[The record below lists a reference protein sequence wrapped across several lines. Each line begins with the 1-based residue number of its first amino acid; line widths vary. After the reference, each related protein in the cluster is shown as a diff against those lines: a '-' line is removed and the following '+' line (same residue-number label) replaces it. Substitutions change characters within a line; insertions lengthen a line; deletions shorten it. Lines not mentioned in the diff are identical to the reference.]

1 MSKKIMGVSALFH
14 DASIAMI
21 EDDQILFAGHSERYG
36 AKVKLDQDLNPELVK
51 NALQYGSPDELV
63 WYENHWKKRR
73 RQVYAGEYKQA
84 FSLDSFPKKYLKKH
98 GLSFK
103 NTPLSTFDHHYSH
116 ACAGYYTSPFKDAVI
131 VVIDAIGEWDTI
143 TIWEAKDQKITKLH
157 STRYPHSLGLLYTA
171 FTVNIGLKPLHEEY
185 ITMGMAG
192 YGEPV
197 YYEQIRDKYVEW
209 MGNGEFKLK
218 MNVHKGVDFKPKQD
232 TAQSMYDIAASI
244 QALTEDALFNI
255 MRCAQRKTKSKN
267 LVFMGGVALNCK
279 ANSTISNLWDNI
291 WIMPSPGDSGSS
303 LGAALAK
310 RNEWVEWKTPFL
322 GYNIDRPYPVKDIVY
337 ELSKSKICG
346 VANGR
351 AEFGPRAL
359 GHRSLL
365 ADPRGP
371 GIKDRVNTIKKRQKF
386 RPFAPAILEEHVH
399 DYFDMPKGVEI
410 SPYMQFTAQCKK
422 PHLFPAIIHVDG
434 SSRVQTVSKNDS
446 SGFRALLEEWYRVT
460 ECSMLLNTSLN
471 IRGKPM
477 VNDEKDAEDW
487 EKEYKVKVY

>member
-1 MSKKIMGVSALFH
+1 MGVSALFH

-36 AKVKLDQDLNPELVK
+36 SKVKLDKDLNSELVK
-51 NALQYGSPDELV
+51 DALQYGSPDELV

-73 RQVYAGEYKQA
+73 RQIYAGEYKQA
-84 FSLDSFPKKYLKKH
+84 FSLDSFPKKYLKKY

-116 ACAGYYTSPFKDAVI
+116 VCAGYYTSPFKDAVI

-197 YYEQIRDKYVEW
+197 YYDQIRDKYVER

-310 RNEWVEWKTPFL
+310 RNEWVEWKTPF
-322 GYNIDRPYPVKDIVY
+322 
-337 ELSKSKICG
+337 
-346 VANGR
+346 
-351 AEFGPRAL
+351 
-359 GHRSLL
+359 
-365 ADPRGP
+365 
-371 GIKDRVNTIKKRQKF
+371 
-386 RPFAPAILEEHVH
+386 
-399 DYFDMPKGVEI
+399 
-410 SPYMQFTAQCKK
+410 
-422 PHLFPAIIHVDG
+422 
-434 SSRVQTVSKNDS
+434 
-446 SGFRALLEEWYRVT
+446 
-460 ECSMLLNTSLN
+460 
-471 IRGKPM
+471 
-477 VNDEKDAEDW
+477 
-487 EKEYKVKVY
+487 